1 MRKEVSHVV
10 DRCLQVTVH
19 TRERGDG
26 TDTYDWIED
35 TSHPNATFDDL
46 EWKILIK
53 GVGRRF
59 RATVDPRGHVVA
71 LPSVKQE
78 LERLRDELGDLTP
91 DDDKYAREVIRE
103 RFGMR
108 STVTTLNQI
117 FSTYKIVSLATIQL
131 SI

>member
-1 MRKEVSHVV
+1 M
-10 DRCLQVTVH
+10 LQ
-19 TRERGDG
+19 
-26 TDTYDWIED
+26 
-35 TSHPNATFDDL
+35 
-46 EWKILIK
+46 
-53 GVGRRF
+53 
-59 RATVDPRGHVVA
+59 VA

>member
-1 MRKEVSHVV
+1 M
-10 DRCLQVTVH
+10 LQ
-19 TRERGDG
+19 
-26 TDTYDWIED
+26 
-35 TSHPNATFDDL
+35 
-46 EWKILIK
+46 
-53 GVGRRF
+53 
-59 RATVDPRGHVVA
+59 VA

-117 FSTYKIVSLATIQL
+117 FSRYKIVSLATIQL

>member
-1 MRKEVSHVV
+1 V
-10 DRCLQVTVH
+10 LQ
-19 TRERGDG
+19 
-26 TDTYDWIED
+26 
-35 TSHPNATFDDL
+35 
-46 EWKILIK
+46 
-53 GVGRRF
+53 
-59 RATVDPRGHVVA
+59 VA

-117 FSTYKIVSLATIQL
+117 FSTYKIVSMATIQL

>member
-1 MRKEVSHVV
+1 V
-10 DRCLQVTVH
+10 LQ
-19 TRERGDG
+19 
-26 TDTYDWIED
+26 
-35 TSHPNATFDDL
+35 
-46 EWKILIK
+46 
-53 GVGRRF
+53 
-59 RATVDPRGHVVA
+59 VA